1 MSKKQETYTRPS
13 EVVAEEGR
21 VLVDGPD
28 SVDVA
33 MTPEAAIASGERLI
47 AEGLRANGQQRVKSL
62 DHRPK

>member
-1 MSKKQETYTRPS
+1 MSKKQETYTRPRK
-13 EVVAEEGR
+13 VIAEEGR

-33 MTPEAAIASGERLI
+33 MTPEAALKSGERLI
-47 AEGLRANGQQRVKSL
+47 AEGLRANGQREKSL